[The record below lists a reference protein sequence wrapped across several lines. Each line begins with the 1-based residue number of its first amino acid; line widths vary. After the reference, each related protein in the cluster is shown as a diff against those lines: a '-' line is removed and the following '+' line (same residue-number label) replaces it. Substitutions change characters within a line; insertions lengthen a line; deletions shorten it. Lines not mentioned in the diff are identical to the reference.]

1 MDSGDKY
8 DLFIKLDADMV
19 LINNYALEAIARYF
33 ENNPNVD
40 QGNFSVYD
48 AMSNQ
53 NIMGLL
59 VFTKNA
65 RWKGSDE
72 KLFVDYTPTIPGKR
86 LLIWDKPAP
95 VAIHCPNPHL
105 FQAFHYGA
113 HRAMKAIQTNRAKKN
128 YIQSAIQWHLLYR
141 VWRYFSAKKDIK
153 RGMMMLGAYS
163 VFKKIVDESANE
175 YENKSLIRAFEEF
188 RNMETNGILTL
199 LSKEWGRVVTLNNL
213 LYLLLWPK
221 LTEYKI
227 RSIVAAKY
235 NNYSNLAKRL

>member
-1 MDSGDKY
+1 
-8 DLFIKLDADMV
+8 
-19 LINNYALEAIARYF
+19 
-33 ENNPNVD
+33 
-40 QGNFSVYD
+40 
-48 AMSNQ
+48 
-53 NIMGLL
+53 
-59 VFTKNA
+59 
-65 RWKGSDE
+65 
-72 KLFVDYTPTIPGKR
+72 
-86 LLIWDKPAP
+86 
-95 VAIHCPNPHL
+95 
-105 FQAFHYGA
+105 
-113 HRAMKAIQTNRAKKN
+113 
-128 YIQSAIQWHLLYR
+128 
-141 VWRYFSAKKDIK
+141 
-153 RGMMMLGAYS
+153 MLGAYS